1 MSVNGGPKTEISE
14 NMSIA
19 GRLDKSKR
27 LKTESERILYS
38 PNATHGDSK
47 LLKGKSYCKNEL
59 SIAARGHSK
68 LVKGQSHC
76 TVIQTNFMRRM
87 STLNVNKKNAIDW
100 DKISEMGCFEDDDN
114 VTTQNKF
121 SPSPTKSI
129 HKTGNKSPQKSL
141 AFNFADN

>member
-1 MSVNGGPKTEISE
+1 MSDNGSPKTVISR

-19 GRLDKSKR
+19 GRLGNSKL
-27 LKTESERILYS
+27 LKGQSHNNLNL
-38 PNATHGDSK
+38 PNATHGNSK